1 MNALFVRFSHGYAA
15 LPASR
20 RYLLLGGWVVV
31 LTLILVLIGRP
42 LIDYGKDLRQW
53 QRLAA
58 QAQVLKPAG
67 EFDNARWQA
76 LAGAYGVTLTGVE
89 PRGDVWQL
97 QGEVAR
103 ADSLAHL
110 MRSIEEQGA
119 RPLRWSLERR
129 GAGLVFNLDVSRHG
143 GQP

>member
-1 MNALFVRFSHGYAA
+1 MNALMLRFSQAYVN

-42 LIDYGKDLRQW
+42 LVDYGKSLRQW
-53 QRLAA
+53 QALAA
-58 QAQVLKPAG
+58 QAQAIKTVS
-67 EFDNARWQA
+67 EFDSERWQA
-76 LAGAYGVTLTGVE
+76 LARARGVTLTAIE

-97 QGEVAR
+97 RGEVAH
-103 ADSLAHL
+103 ADSLVQL
-110 MRSIEEQGA
+110 MRTIQEQGA
-119 RPLRWSLERR
+119 RPLRWSLERS
-129 GAGLVFNLDVSRHG
+129 GAGLVFNLDVSRAG

>member
-1 MNALFVRFSHGYAA
+1 MNALMLRFSQAYVN

-42 LIDYGKDLRQW
+42 LIDYGKSLRQW
-53 QRLAA
+53 QALAA
-58 QAQVLKPAG
+58 QAQAIKTVS
-67 EFDNARWQA
+67 EFDSERWQA
-76 LAGAYGVTLTGVE
+76 LAGARGVTLTAIE

-97 QGEVAR
+97 RGEVAQ
-103 ADSLAHL
+103 ADSLVQL
-110 MRSIEEQGA
+110 MRTIQEQGA
-119 RPLRWSLERR
+119 RPLRWSLERS
-129 GAGLVFNLDVSRHG
+129 GAGLVFNLDVSRAG